1 MWYYDLSL
9 VKCDT
14 WIEVTG
20 WLGWSNVMTLFLL
33 EWWFFFLLKVW
44 LYWSKWTDNRKTCFQ
59 KYFPPPHSLTWYICW
74 SRWWWWCQRSDGA
87 FFRDKVPVRLF
98 RFCLPQK
105 RIAGRGQSEF
115 TFLSFFF
122 CLLSWYMD
130 FWHLSF
136 PVGHWKGSLLFT
148 RAGQN
153 QRKGREEAV
162 EETGTLAW
170 KAQHY
175 KLKRNVGQHVI
186 AKANDV
192 TVLRGHGVSVL
203 MSFLQLQLNS
213 RQCATWSNNY
223 EFCTFF
229 FNLQL

>member
-1 MWYYDLSL
+1 M
-9 VKCDT
+9 
-14 WIEVTG
+14 
-20 WLGWSNVMTLFLL
+20 
-33 EWWFFFLLKVW
+33 
-44 LYWSKWTDNRKTCFQ
+44 
-59 KYFPPPHSLTWYICW
+59 
-74 SRWWWWCQRSDGA
+74 
-87 FFRDKVPVRLF
+87 
-98 RFCLPQK
+98 
-105 RIAGRGQSEF
+105 
-115 TFLSFFF
+115 
-122 CLLSWYMD
+122 
-130 FWHLSF
+130 
-136 PVGHWKGSLLFT
+136 FT